1 MKSRAKQQEQQK
13 QNKERKM
20 GEGKEAR
27 RRKTFFFKKKQT
39 NEVSVVVS
47 MYVSISE
54 SIRQEDQEF
63 KASLSYISKF
73 KVSMAK

>member
-1 MKSRAKQQEQQK
+1 MKTRAKQQKQQK

-27 RRKTFFFKKKQT
+27 RRKTFLKKKT
-39 NEVSVVVS
+39 NEVSVVVN

>member
-1 MKSRAKQQEQQK
+1 MKTRAKQQQQQK

-27 RRKTFFFKKKQT
+27 RRKTFFKKKKT
-39 NEVSVVVS
+39 NEVSVVVN

-73 KVSMAK
+73 KVSTAK

>member
-1 MKSRAKQQEQQK
+1 MKTRAKQQQQQK

-27 RRKTFFFKKKQT
+27 RRKTFLKKKKT
-39 NEVSVVVS
+39 NEVSVVVN

-73 KVSMAK
+73 KVSTAK

>member
-73 KVSMAK
+73 KVSTG

>member
-1 MKSRAKQQEQQK
+1 MKTRAKQQQQQK

-27 RRKTFFFKKKQT
+27 RRKTLKKKKT
-39 NEVSVVVS
+39 NEVSVVVN

-73 KVSMAK
+73 KVSTAK